1 MIERNKKHYG
11 TWAVYSVELAY
22 RHVETHVHKENAL
35 KAALDLGEHDH
46 KYGRSTN
53 YTVFEIPFTDCED

>member
-1 MIERNKKHYG
+1 MLERNKRHYG

-35 KAALDLGEHDH
+35 KAALILQNHDH
-46 KYGRSTN
+46 NNGRLTQ
-53 YTVFEIPFTDCED
+53 YTVSEIPFTDCED

>member
-35 KAALDLGEHDH
+35 NAALDLQNHDH
-46 KYGRSTN
+46 NNGSPTQ